1 MPFFDYN
8 RDIPDGPHNP
18 STDQPDMKVNT
29 NSTDDII
36 DVDHYSFQQNNGGLH
51 KQVTMPILSVI
62 PPGRPASSG
71 TLYTKTGSQLYYTPD
86 ASAFEVQMTRAQVAN
101 SGTFANNTN
110 YATNANG
117 TFNGGWTFLPGGL
130 LLQYGTITT
139 PKDSSTGTATFP
151 IAFTGTPFSITISIS
166 RVPFSSSSQ
175 FFYVGALSNT
185 GFTFSNTTN
194 TNTIYW
200 MALGI

>member
-1 MPFFDYN
+1 MTLFPYN

-18 STDQPDMKVNT
+18 STDQPDMKENT
-29 NSTDDII
+29 NSIDDLLQ
-36 DVDHYSFQQNNGGLH
+36 VDHYSFEDPNGGWH
-51 KQVTMPILSVI
+51 QQVTLPILAVI

-86 ASAFEVQMTRAQVAN
+86 ASGFEVQMTRAIVAS

-139 PKDSSTGTATFP
+139 PKDGSTGTATFP
-151 IAFTGTPFSITISIS
+151 IAFTGIPFSITTSIG
-166 RVPFSSSSQ
+166 RTPFSSSAQ
-175 FFYVGALSNT
+175 FFYVGALSST

-200 MALGI
+200 MAIGI